1 MRYLRLFIIFFF
13 LIFLNRQ
20 EAYSFDSMIDYEN
33 NTRDGSSWFSHID
46 NCFSSGK
53 AVFQLSVGDFNNVS
67 IPHYLKENNSMDQS
81 SRAGWSELAT
91 IGRAILYMA
100 MLLDFS
106 PISILALFAIG
117 IEYIIMLD
125 VCTNAYI
132 IAPHEYANI
141 ALGYKCDPTKSD
153 GHVKFVQGSNPL
165 PPLTAVDVPF
175 FYHCDPKYDPGTG
188 DPKTGGELASSDP
201 DYKEKLDNTYGYMQE
216 ASPYCTNQYGKLVGP
231 NAKGISGIPSD
242 APKDLKKLSSGHALV
257 YYTNVISRISNV
269 SPTELGIAAAAGAA
283 GPGAI
288 IGAAIVEIIVVLAG
302 LFRDQHDSCTF
313 QDDGNLYD
321 IYGTREATGFFQ
333 FIGYYRF
340 NSDIGKV
347 QLCVAAPYTLFPV
360 KIGCTYV
367 PPPVSLVDVPNLNVG
382 EGTRCEYFS
391 NGRTDLKSL
400 GLYLNK
406 EGVPDD
412 EHGNKKSVSSF
423 LRSEMHVTSTTVG
436 CILDLLERVFINPN
450 SESGFFT
457 EIQKNLKNIVLA
469 AITLYLCLTGIK
481 IMNSG
486 GTLKRSDYLMFAIKL
501 ALVVYFTLGNAWFAK
516 DEKQNNVGIYYG
528 IIDGSQQ
535 IASYFM
541 GAQNMSDPLGHC
553 RFQYESEQLL
563 SQREISAKGGIVPT
577 AGSSKG
583 TVKMTVWDLI
593 DCRLINYLNMGT
605 CNYSFAGLIAI
616 WSIAALVLVSG
627 IGFVLC
633 IAMFIYT
640 YMLLKIIFKF
650 THIFILSMFSITIL
664 VAVSPIMITFALFDF
679 TKGIYDTW
687 SKMLLGYI
695 IYPGLHFAFIALM
708 LATFDNIY
716 FGDLKMD
723 SGSPSI
729 FVQCKE
735 KGSSESPICAIAN
748 NVGDTDAS
756 HSTVDNSIR
765 DMCDMNIGHIIKGL
779 YETTDLWILGTF
791 TKMSSSVVDALF
803 LTMLKLALMAFLFF
817 MLMNTVS
824 TFFSY
829 LTGVESVAGLAKG
842 DLSGAFKKAAGM
854 LAKAPF
860 KAIKKAVSKGGDG
873 DKKGGS
879 K

>member
-13 LIFLNRQ
+13 LIFLNKQ

-33 NTRDGSSWFSHID
+33 KTRDGSSWFSHID

-53 AVFQLSVGDFNNVS
+53 AIFQLSVGDFNNVS

-91 IGRAILYMA
+91 IGRAILYMGA
-100 MLLDFS
+100 LLSFS
-106 PISILALFAIG
+106 PASIFALIAIG

-125 VCTNAYI
+125 ICTNAYI

-141 ALGYKCDPTKSD
+141 ALGYQCDPTKSD
-153 GHVKFVQGSNPL
+153 GNVKFVQGSNPL

-175 FYHCDPKYDPGTG
+175 FYHCDPKYDP
-188 DPKTGGELASSDP
+188 DTGGELASSDS

-231 NAKGISGIPSD
+231 DARGISSAGFPGG
-242 APKDLKKLSSGHALV
+242 APTDLKKLSSGHALV
-257 YYTNVISRISNV
+257 YYTNVISRIANV
-269 SPTELGIAAAAGAA
+269 SPGDLGIATDAGA
-283 GPGAI
+283 GGI
-288 IGAAIVEIIVVLAG
+288 IGAAIVDIIVIVAN

-313 QDDGNLYD
+313 QSAGDLYD
-321 IYGTREATGFFQ
+321 ITGKSEAQGSFD

-340 NSDIGKV
+340 NSDIGRV

-391 NGRTDLKSL
+391 NGRTDLKTL

-412 EHGNKKSVSSF
+412 EHGNKKSVSNF
-423 LRSEMHVTSTTVG
+423 LMSEMHITSTTVG

-457 EIQKNLKNIVLA
+457 EIQKNLKKIVLA

-486 GTLKRSDYLMFAIKL
+486 GALKRSDYLMFAIKL
-501 ALVVYFTLGNAWFAK
+501 ALVVYFTLGNAWFAV
-516 DEKQNNVGIYYG
+516 DEKGNKVGIYYG

-553 RFQYESEQLL
+553 RFQYGSEQLL
-563 SQREISAKGGIVPT
+563 SQRDISATGGISPT
-577 AGSSKG
+577 AGANG
-583 TVKMTVWDLI
+583 VVKMTVWDLI

-616 WSIAALVLVSG
+616 WSITALILVSG

-723 SGSPSI
+723 PASNSI
-729 FVQCKE
+729 FEQCKE

-748 NVGDTDAS
+748 NVSDNN
-756 HSTVDNSIR
+756 TVDKAMK
-765 DMCDMNIGHIIKGL
+765 DMCDMDIGHIIKGL

-817 MLMNTVS
+817 MLMNTIS
-824 TFFSY
+824 TFFAY

-842 DLSGAFKKAAGM
+842 DLSGAFKKAFGTMASS
-854 LAKAPF
+854 PF
-860 KAIKKAVSKGGDG
+860 KAVKKAVSKGGSG
-873 DKKGGS
+873 GASGGASGAKKGDS

>member
-33 NTRDGSSWFSHID
+33 KTRDGSSWFWHID

-67 IPHYLKENNSMDQS
+67 IPHYLKENNYMDQS

-106 PISILALFAIG
+106 PASIFALIAIG

-125 VCTNAYI
+125 ICTNAYI

-141 ALGYKCDPTKSD
+141 ALGYKCDPTKSN
-153 GHVKFVQGSNPL
+153 GNVKFVQGSNSL

-175 FYHCDPKYDPGTG
+175 FYHCDPKYDPDTG
-188 DPKTGGELASSDP
+188 VELASSDP

-231 NAKGISGIPSD
+231 GAKGISGNGFPGD
-242 APKDLKKLSSGHALV
+242 APKDLKKLSSGHVLV
-257 YYTNVISRISNV
+257 YHTSIWERLFGKNGDWTDAFSW
-269 SPTELGIAAAAGAA
+269 
-283 GPGAI
+283 I
-288 IGAAIVEIIVVLAG
+288 IYGFA
-302 LFRDQHDSCTF
+302 DQHDACTF
-313 QDDGNLYD
+313 QKGGTLFD
-321 IYGTREATGFFQ
+321 ITGSSASQGSFD

-340 NSDIGKV
+340 NSDIGRV
-347 QLCVAAPYTLFPV
+347 QLCVATPYTLFPV

-400 GLYLNK
+400 GLYINK
-406 EGVPDD
+406 EGSLSD
-412 EHGNKKSVSSF
+412 EYGNKKSVSNF
-423 LRSEMHVTSTTVG
+423 LMSEMHVTSTTVG

-457 EIQKNLKNIVLA
+457 EIKKNLKKIVLA

-486 GTLKRSDYLMFAIKL
+486 GALKRSDYLMFAIKL
-501 ALVVYFTLGNAWFAK
+501 ALVVYFTLGNAWFAI
-516 DEKQNNVGIYYG
+516 DEKGKKVGIYYG

-553 RFQYESEQLL
+553 RFQYGNEQLL
-563 SQREISAKGGIVPT
+563 SQRDISATGGIVAT
-577 AGSSKG
+577 SGSNSV
-583 TVKMTVWDLI
+583 VKMTVWDLI

-616 WSIAALVLVSG
+616 WSITALILVSG

-679 TKGIYDTW
+679 TKGIYETW
-687 SKMLLGYI
+687 FKMLFGYI

-723 SGSPSI
+723 PESPSI
-729 FVQCKE
+729 FQQCKD

-748 NVGDTDAS
+748 NVS
-756 HSTVDNSIR
+756 SNSTVDNSMK
-765 DMCDMNIGHIIKGL
+765 DMCDMDIGHIVKGL

-817 MLMNTVS
+817 MLMNTIS
-824 TFFSY
+824 TFFAY

-842 DLSGAFKKAAGM
+842 DLSGAFKKAFGTVAG
-854 LAKAPF
+854 APLE
-860 KAIKKAVSKGGDG
+860 AIKKAVSKGGA
-873 DKKGGS
+873 KGGKGGGS
-879 K
+879 SGGGGAQ

>member
-33 NTRDGSSWFSHID
+33 KTRDGSSWFSHID

-67 IPHYLKENNSMDQS
+67 IPHYLKENNPMDQS

-106 PISILALFAIG
+106 PASIFALIAIG

-125 VCTNAYI
+125 LCTNAYI

-153 GHVKFVQGSNPL
+153 GNVKFVQGNNPL

-188 DPKTGGELASSDP
+188 KPNTDGELASSDP
-201 DYKEKLDNTYGYMQE
+201 DYKMKLDNTYGYMQE

-231 NAKGISGIPSD
+231 VAKGASGNGFSSD
-242 APKDLKKLSSGHALV
+242 APTDLKKLSSGHVLV
-257 YYTNVISRISNV
+257 YHTSIWERLFGKNGDW
-269 SPTELGIAAAAGAA
+269 TDAFTW
-283 GPGAI
+283 
-288 IGAAIVEIIVVLAG
+288 IVDGFV
-302 LFRDQHDSCTF
+302 DQHDSCAF
-313 QDDGNLYD
+313 QKGGTLFD
-321 IYGTREATGFFQ
+321 ITGSSPTQGSFD

-423 LRSEMHVTSTTVG
+423 LMSEVHVTSTTVG

-457 EIQKNLKNIVLA
+457 EIQKNLKKIVLA

-501 ALVVYFTLGNAWFAK
+501 ALVVYFTLGNAWFAV
-516 DEKQNNVGIYYG
+516 DEKGNKVGIYYG

-541 GAQNMSDPLGHC
+541 EAQNMSDPLGHC
-553 RFQYESEQLL
+553 RFQYGSEQLL
-563 SQREISAKGGIVPT
+563 SQRDISATGDISPT
-577 AGSSKG
+577 AGANG
-583 TVKMTVWDLI
+583 VVKMTVWDLI

-616 WSIAALVLVSG
+616 WSITALVLVSG

-723 SGSPSI
+723 TGSPSI
-729 FVQCKE
+729 FEQCKE

-748 NVGDTDAS
+748 NVSDNN
-756 HSTVDNSIR
+756 TVDKAMK
-765 DMCDMNIGHIIKGL
+765 DMCDMDIGHIIKGL

-817 MLMNTVS
+817 MLMNTIS
-824 TFFSY
+824 TFFAY

-842 DLSGAFKKAAGM
+842 DLSGAFKKAFGTM
-854 LAKAPF
+854 AKSPL
-860 KAIKKAVSKGGDG
+860 KAVKKAVSKGGDG
-873 DKKGGS
+873 GKKGGS